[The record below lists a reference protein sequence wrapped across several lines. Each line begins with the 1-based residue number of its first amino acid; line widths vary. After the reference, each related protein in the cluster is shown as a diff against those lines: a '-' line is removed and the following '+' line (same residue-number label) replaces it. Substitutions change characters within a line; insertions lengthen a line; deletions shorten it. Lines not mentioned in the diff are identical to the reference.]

1 MTRSSTPR
9 PRTTARAALCTSAA
23 LAAAL
28 TACSAP
34 GESTDADAK
43 ASSGPIKVAV
53 VNAQSGQLSSLGDWE
68 YKGAKLAV
76 DEWNKKGGIDGRKI
90 QLKLFD
96 DQGDPTT
103 GTNLARRLVSEKY
116 VAMIGTAES
125 AVTIAMAPV
134 LQQAKIP
141 NITSGQSDGL
151 VALKSPYLFLNGPTS
166 TTYDSTLAQHLVKDK
181 GFKKIAMITNN
192 GSFGKGEHDAFL
204 KAVTGLGVN
213 PSTDQVVT
221 TDQKEFSAALTKI
234 RSTKPEVIFIGSE
247 EVEAGLIVKQA
258 RDLGITAPFAGAA
271 PQGTPVFIDTAGQAA
286 VEGTIVSSP
295 YLSNDVSD
303 ASKKFAAAYE
313 AAYGKEAELHGA
325 KAYDGANILLTAL
338 KTSKGATGEELA
350 DAIRDTRYKGLL
362 GDFQYDETGVGIT
375 KTTIGVI
382 RDGKLVP
389 QQ

>member
-1 MTRSSTPR
+1 MSRIPR
-9 PRTTARAALCTSAA
+9 LP
-23 LAAAL
+23 AAL
-28 TACSAP
+28 TLALALAACSAP
-34 GESTDADAK
+34 GDSGSDSAD
-43 ASSGPIKVAV
+43 SSGPIKIAV
-53 VNAQSGQLSSLGDWE
+53 VDAQSGQLSSLGDWE

-103 GTNLARRLVSEKY
+103 GTNIARKLADENY
-116 VAMIGTAES
+116 IAMIGTAES
-125 AVTIAMAPV
+125 AVTIAMGPV

-166 TTYDSTLAQHLVKDK
+166 TTYDTTLAEYLIKEK
-181 GFKKIAMITNN
+181 GHQKIAMITNN

-204 KAVTGLGVN
+204 KAVGDLGVK

-271 PQGTPVFIDTAGQAA
+271 PQGTPVFIDTAGKAA
-286 VEGTIVSSP
+286 AEGTIVSSP

-303 ASKKFAAAYE
+303 ASKKFAAAYQT
-313 AAYGKEAELHGA
+313 AYGEEAEMHGA

-338 KTSKGATGEELA
+338 QTSKGATGEELA
-350 DAIRDTRYKGLL
+350 DAIRATRYEGLL

-375 KTTIGVI
+375 RTTIGVI